1 MLAHRCTMVYAML
14 HVLLLPQMVKQHMYI
29 DHNYAHRR
37 PEHDAHEKTQ
47 CHGFIMG
54 SGWCQVDLSRPRKQS
69 NWQPHGWPLK

>member
-47 CHGFIMG
+47 CHGFIVG
-54 SGWCQVDLSRPRKQS
+54 VRLVPG
-69 NWQPHGWPLK
+69 